1 MIDQLLALIKN
12 NSQEAIVN
20 NPEVPNEM
28 NEPAM
33 EVASNS
39 ILESLRGF
47 SESDIQQ
54 IQNDVQNNNIDMNS
68 QQMGFLGGNMT
79 DGLMKKLGL
88 NSGAAKTIGAILL
101 PLILKQ
107 LFSNKSNAG
116 AAAPAVCRDRR
127 PHPGREGHRGVVDP
141 GADRPAGRGGS
152 LVGPPG
158 DRAHLPGPAEGAQL
172 RHDARRRSH
181 RRDPHHGGRLPA
193 HPARLCQ

>member
-1 MIDQLLALIKN
+1 MLDQLFELIKN

-54 IQNDVQNNNIDMNS
+54 IQTDVNNNNIDMNS

-107 LFSNKSNAG
+107 LFGGKSNTG
-116 AAAPAVCRDRR
+116 AAAPASSGFNIQDILGGILGGGNAGGNNPLGNANAQGGGGIMDKVSDI
-127 PHPGREGHRGVVDP
+127 GKSLGLDKNGDGKVDLS
-141 GADRPAGRGGS
+141 DLGGF
-152 LVGPPG
+152 LK
-158 DRAHLPGPAEGAQL
+158 
-172 RHDARRRSH
+172 
-181 RRDPHHGGRLPA
+181 
-193 HPARLCQ
+193 